1 MYDHLQ
7 VNTDSKPK
15 KAPKPEEPKPK
26 KVAPRTEA
34 PGPIDVE
41 VKSVEIAEVR
51 TKHKK

>member
-1 MYDHLQ
+1 MK
-7 VNTDSKPK
+7 TDSKIK

-41 VKSVEIAEVR
+41 VKAVEIAEVR
-51 TKHKK
+51 SKQ